1 MIGYNGMEWEAPHFH
16 TNPKWWKWSLII
28 QDEGVPCGSL
38 ASNYPL
44 WSSGFAMDLLWI
56 GCDRSCLEYPSGSHP
71 SLRNCCSWV
80 SAAQDFDG
88 VGCNYGILCYY
99 GCTWHKQVTPA
110 PPIEMII
117 FTNFHMFSLLGH
129 PFFGSRS
136 QLLQVCDPGHAGIFC
151 AECPAGTYNPPGCPC
166 PTREVEKGWERSV
179 KGNGVQLIL
188 LIQWWMIRVSVPS
201 CNVTVCYD
209 TNDFIQI
216 VRTVNYER
224 QPTG

>member
-1 MIGYNGMEWEAPHFH
+1 VTDPVLN
-16 TNPKWWKWSLII
+16 T
-28 QDEGVPCGSL
+28 
-38 ASNYPL
+38 
-44 WSSGFAMDLLWI
+44 
-56 GCDRSCLEYPSGSHP
+56 PSGSHP

-117 FTNFHMFSLLGH
+117 FTNFHIFSLLGH

-166 PTREVEKGWERSV
+166 PTRSRERMRKVCQGERSAANTLDSV
-179 KGNGVQLIL
+179 MDDSCFCTL
-188 LIQWWMIRVSVPS
+188 L
-201 CNVTVCYD
+201 
-209 TNDFIQI
+209 
-216 VRTVNYER
+216 
-224 QPTG
+224 

>member
-1 MIGYNGMEWEAPHFH
+1 MG
-16 TNPKWWKWSLII
+16 WKWSLII

-44 WSSGFAMDLLWI
+44 WSSGFAVDLLWAVA
-56 GCDRSCLEYPSGSHP
+56 DPVLKTPSGSHP

-117 FTNFHMFSLLGH
+117 FTYFHYWVIRFLGAG
-129 PFFGSRS
+129 PNYFRFATQGMQGSFARNV
-136 QLLQVCDPGHAGIFC
+136 LRA
-151 AECPAGTYNPPGCPC
+151 
-166 PTREVEKGWERSV
+166 PTIRRAAHVPQEVEKGWERSV
-179 KGNGVQLIL
+179 KGNGVQPIL
-188 LIQWWMIRVSVPS
+188 LIQWWMFRVSVPS
-201 CNVTVCYD
+201 CNITVCYD
-209 TNDFIQI
+209 NNNFIQI
-216 VRTVNYER
+216 LRTVNYER